1 MQALR
6 HEWTTDTGDV
16 ISAHVDTSKGRKS
29 WTTNDGKSSTALDWW
44 RVDVLTQDGKQAGD
58 WALGTKDD
66 AYNVGC
72 GMLRA
77 LHAGYPVPL
86 WEVPVPGRAT

>member
-1 MQALR
+1 M
-6 HEWTTDTGDV
+6 
-16 ISAHVDTSKGRKS
+16 
-29 WTTNDGKSSTALDWW
+29 
-44 RVDVLTQDGKQAGD
+44 
-58 WALGTKDD
+58 GTKLLVR

-86 WEVPVPGRAT
+86 WEVPVPGRQA